1 MSASLENAASK
12 SQNTLLSL
20 YMELCKARL
29 TFMVLLTTLAG
40 FWVASDLIQFA
51 LLFWTMVGTAGAA
64 ASANALNEWWE
75 VKLDAG
81 MNRTRNR
88 PLPSGR
94 MNQIHAL
101 LWSLSVGVGGVV
113 LLALFVN
120 VLTAFLGALNIL
132 LYVLVYTPLK
142 TRTSLCTLVGAACGA
157 IPPMMGWTA
166 VTGELN
172 TGAWILG
179 AFLFVWQIPHFL
191 ALAWMYKDDYER
203 GGFKMLPAFDPSGQL
218 TSNIAALYSIALI
231 PLGASYFLSGLGGW
245 FFLLGAFTL
254 GGAMIAMGMQF
265 AATRSRQ
272 DARRLFFTSLIYL
285 PLLLGLMAID
295 RTSVVE
301 SISIQTSS
309 STSLIETTQSQTNRQ
324 MLALYHE

>member
-1 MSASLENAASK
+1 MSASLENTVPQT
-12 SQNTLLSL
+12 QNTLLSL

-40 FWVASDLIQFA
+40 FWVASDSINLV
-51 LLFWTMVGTAGAA
+51 LLFWTMLGTAGAA

-75 VKLDAG
+75 VELDAK

-94 MNQIHAL
+94 MNSIHAL
-101 LWSLSVGVGGVV
+101 LWSLSVGIGGVI
-113 LLALFVN
+113 LLAIFVN
-120 VLTAFLGALNIL
+120 ALTAMLGALNIL
-132 LYVLVYTPLK
+132 LYVLVYTPMK

-166 VTGELN
+166 ITGELN

-231 PLGASYFLSGLGGW
+231 PLGAAYFLSGLGGW

-254 GGAMIAMGMQF
+254 GGAMTAMGMQF
-265 AATRSRQ
+265 AASRNRQ

-295 RTSVVE
+295 RSPAIK
-301 SISIQTSS
+301 SISVQPSQSVAVSAESNDSLHTSQVIS
-309 STSLIETTQSQTNRQ
+309 FND
-324 MLALYHE
+324 